1 MCVGLPESLL
11 QIIRYQSDSVCND
24 KKYKKNR
31 AIVNLSIV
39 TNQKNFK
46 FLIGST

>member
-1 MCVGLPESLL
+1 MLAFPKASSN
-11 QIIRYQSDSVCND
+11 IRYQLDSVYND
-24 KKYKKNR
+24 KKYKKNK
-31 AIVNLSIV
+31 AIVNFSIV